1 MKILGR
7 AEQVMPLV
15 KGPSVLHVGCAAHA
29 PCPGDPS
36 WLHGSLCKRFPDTVG
51 IDLRPDLIEQLQS
64 LGFRNLYVANAETFE
79 LNQQFET
86 IVAGDVV
93 EHLSNAG
100 SFLRQARK
108 HLAPD
113 GEIIV
118 TTPFPFALLNF
129 GFAFLRYP
137 KTCWNV
143 EHTCWFCP
151 QTFSELC
158 RRAGLRILR
167 GDLIGTYTLD
177 DSSAFYRAFVWMLR
191 LFSGVLPKRLT
202 CNTMLFV
209 LSHSECPDEAPY
221 RTDVMSA

>member
-118 TTPFPFALLNF
+118 TTPFPGNKIPAAQIDPSAAKVQALF
-129 GFAFLRYP
+129 PA
-137 KTCWNV
+137 
-143 EHTCWFCP
+143 
-151 QTFSELC
+151 
-158 RRAGLRILR
+158 
-167 GDLIGTYTLD
+167 
-177 DSSAFYRAFVWMLR
+177 
-191 LFSGVLPKRLT
+191 PKRT
-202 CNTMLFV
+202 CRA
-209 LSHSECPDEAPY
+209 SSPRSC
-221 RTDVMSA
+221 S